1 MTQKNSTKVDSP
13 RILLA
18 GDRSSSGKTTISVG
32 LMSILHD
39 IGYKV
44 QPFKVGL
51 DYIDPSYH
59 TEITNRPSRNLDGY
73 LMSKS
78 AILEVYNNASKGADL
93 SIIEGVRGLFE
104 GFESLSDLG
113 STAQIAKIL
122 KCPVILIIDA
132 RSITRSAAAIV
143 KGYKEFDKEVNIA
156 GVILNNIGSRRH
168 ADKARTAIETY
179 ANIKVLGAIPRRE
192 SMALTMR
199 HLGLI
204 PALEGRRKVSDFQ
217 ERLKE
222 IKKIIK
228 ENIDLEYLLSSAE
241 SAPKL
246 EVHEPKLFIRDL
258 KKDIK
263 IGIALDEA
271 FNFYYRDT
279 IDLLE

>member
-73 LMSKS
+73 LMSKD
-78 AILEVYNNASKGADL
+78 AILEVYNNASKGVDL

-122 KCPVILIIDA
+122 NCPVILIIDA

-179 ANIKVLGAIPRRE
+179 ANIKVLGAIPRSE
-192 SMALTMR
+192 AMALTMR

-217 ERLKE
+217 ERLKK

-228 ENIDLEYLLSSAE
+228 ENIDLEYLLEIAE

-246 EVHEPKLFIRDL
+246 EVSEPKLFLRKEDK

-271 FNFYYRDT
+271 FNFYYR
-279 IDLLE
+279 